1 MSADYW
7 LKKLEQHRTKKE
19 KLGNCKDYWSEIE
32 LLTKSIAVYER
43 NNFITNLATSKF
55 KMSDQCFNH
64 CFGCIHCVT
73 MVLLQQ
79 LTINSSFKYYGE
91 AAGHPI
97 IRNEFVMKRKS
108 VFGKILQ
115 SLCLISNS
123 EFNLRNDY
131 VLFQV
136 ICAIKPTQMQW
147 IIDSQILTKLLFE
160 LNIKRDDDGRIR
172 NTTIFCYV
180 RFILKMIKY
189 KKKKKIVN
197 ITDQHKKYCI
207 DASTKL
213 DLIIKQYV
221 SSNINISDME
231 DLKRIM
237 GSFKLFKALQ
247 AIADKKSI
255 MDLIIKQYDFGY
267 GNISNMEDLKRIMGL
282 FKALQAIADKKSI
295 MDLIIKQYDFG
306 YGNISN
312 MEDLKRIMGS
322 FKSLQAIAD
331 KRSIVCG
338 NSKCKKNYLSNKYA
352 IIETWENRKVINK
365 WQVCHGCKLTLYCSR
380 RCQKYDWNKGNHRIR
395 CKFSNLYTNVIMS
408 SDYNVI

>member
-1 MSADYW
+1 MVMRPKKKIYAADYW
-7 LKKLEQHRTKKE
+7 LKELEQSQHWNNCNMD
-19 KLGNCKDYWSEIE
+19 NCKYYWTEIE

-64 CFGCIHCVT
+64 CFGCTHCIT

-79 LTINSSFKYYGE
+79 LTMNSSYKYYGLF
-91 AAGHPI
+91 AMHPI
-97 IRNEFVMKRKS
+97 IRNKFVMKKKS

-123 EFNLRNDY
+123 EYNVHNDY
-131 VLFQV
+131 VLFQL

-160 LNIKRDDDGRIR
+160 LNIKRDDDHGGDAA
-172 NTTIFCYV
+172 IFCYV
-180 RFILKMIKY
+180 SFILKMIKY

-213 DLIIKQYV
+213 DLIFKQYD
-221 SSNINISDME
+221 SSIYFNISDMD
-231 DLKRIM
+231 DLKRNM
-237 GSFKLFKALQ
+237 GTLKKIQSL
-247 AIADKKSI
+247 ADKTV
-255 MDLIIKQYDFGY
+255 
-267 GNISNMEDLKRIMGL
+267 
-282 FKALQAIADKKSI
+282 
-295 MDLIIKQYDFG
+295 
-306 YGNISN
+306 
-312 MEDLKRIMGS
+312 
-322 FKSLQAIAD
+322 
-331 KRSIVCG
+331 IVCG
-338 NSKCKKNYLSNKYA
+338 NSKCKKDYLSNKYA
-352 IIETWENRKVINK
+352 ITETWENRKVINK

>member
-237 GSFKLFKALQ
+237 GSFK
-247 AIADKKSI
+247 S
-255 MDLIIKQYDFGY
+255 
-267 GNISNMEDLKRIMGL
+267 
-282 FKALQAIADKKSI
+282 LQAIADKKSI